1 MERPLAADRKGRV
14 GVACLL
20 RDGQMIRLTR
30 LNNQPLAINSDLIK
44 WVESA
49 PDTVITLI
57 SGEKV
62 VVRETVEQI
71 ISQVVGFRRAL
82 LAGLS
87 LPVSDGATLAVQSE
101 AGSEAE
107 ESVQGGRRG

>member
-1 MERPLAADRKGRV
+1 
-14 GVACLL
+14 
-20 RDGQMIRLTR
+20 MIRLTR

-49 PDTVITLI
+49 PDSVITLI

-62 VVRETVEQI
+62 VVKETVDQI
-71 ISQVVGFRRAL
+71 ITEVLAFRRAL

-87 LPVSDGATLAVQSE
+87 VPATDGATLRATAE
-101 AGSEAE
+101 GSEEE
-107 ESVQGGRRG
+107 ESSQGGGRG

>member
-1 MERPLAADRKGRV
+1 MGNV
-14 GVACLL
+14 
-20 RDGQMIRLTR
+20 IRLTR

-49 PDTVITLI
+49 PDSVITLI

-62 VVRETVEQI
+62 VVKETVEQI
-71 ISQVVGFRRAL
+71 IDAIVTFRRAL

-87 LPVSDGATLAVQSE
+87 LPATDGATLSVPAE
-101 AGSEAE
+101 AGEDDG
-107 ESVQGGRRG
+107 ESSHGGGRG

>member
-1 MERPLAADRKGRV
+1 MGIV
-14 GVACLL
+14 
-20 RDGQMIRLTR
+20 IRLTR

-49 PDTVITLI
+49 PDSVITLI

-62 VVRETVEQI
+62 VVKETVEQI
-71 ISQVVGFRRAL
+71 ISQVVAFRRAL

-87 LPVSDGATLAVQSE
+87 LPAADGSTLSVPAE
-101 AGSEAE
+101 AGDEDGQS
-107 ESVQGGRRG
+107 SQGGGRG